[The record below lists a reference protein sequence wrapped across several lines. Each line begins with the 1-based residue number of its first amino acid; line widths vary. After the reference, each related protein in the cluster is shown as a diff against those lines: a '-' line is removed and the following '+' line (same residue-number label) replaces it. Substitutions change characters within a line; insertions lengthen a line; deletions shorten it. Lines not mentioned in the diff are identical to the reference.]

1 VTEPA
6 SLVISGIGVVAPTGI
21 GVAAHWKNTLD
32 RRAGIRPVDPA
43 TAGDSGIRVAGV
55 VSDFDPADFVPRRLQ
70 VQTDRW
76 CWMGLAAAEMALADA
91 AISDFDPY
99 RLAILTAASEGGNEY
114 GQREIQALWRD
125 GPRAVSAYQSIAW
138 FYAALA
144 GQVSIRHGAKGRCGV
159 AVADAAG
166 GLHAAAQARRLL
178 LRGQADHVLLGAA
191 EAPLSPYALLCQAS
205 LGRHST
211 AGAAA
216 GAYLPFS
223 EQAAGWVPG
232 EGGAMLVLERA
243 ETARARG
250 AQIYAE
256 LAAVAST
263 HDAHHPADPPPT
275 AAHMAAAIALAL
287 ERAGVTPGEVDLVLA
302 DGDGNRRWDA
312 LEAEALIS
320 ALGRRAADVPVAVP
334 KTLTGRLN
342 SACGVLDLAWAAL
355 ALFHDVVPPACE
367 DLDGRPVIAG
377 LDVAR
382 APRRD
387 ANLHTALVFTRGVG
401 GFNAAAVLKT
411 AGGPS

>member
-1 VTEPA
+1 MTDPA
-6 SLVISGIGVVAPTGI
+6 SLVISGIGVVSPVGI
-21 GVAAHWKNTLD
+21 GVAAHWKGTLD
-32 RRAGIRPVDPA
+32 RRSGIQPIDA
-43 TAGDSGIRVAGV
+43 ALSGGSGIRVAGV
-55 VSDFDPADFVPRRLQ
+55 VPDFDPADFLPRRLQ

-76 CWMGLAAAEMALADA
+76 CWMGLAAAELALADA
-91 AISDFDPY
+91 AVGTFDPY
-99 RLAILTAASEGGNEY
+99 RLAVLTAGSAGGNEY
-114 GQREIQALWRD
+114 GQREIQALWRE

-178 LRGQADHVLLGAA
+178 LRGQADQVLVGAA
-191 EAPLSPYALLCQAS
+191 EAPLSPYALVCQSS
-205 LGRHST
+205 LGRHSGADT
-211 AGAAA
+211 AR

-223 EQAAGWVPG
+223 ERAAGSVPG

-243 ETARARG
+243 DTARARG
-250 AQIYAE
+250 AQVYAE
-256 LAAVAST
+256 LASVACT

-275 AAHMAAAIALAL
+275 AAHMAEAVALAL
-287 ERAGVTPGEVDLVLA
+287 ERAGVTPAEVDVILA
-302 DGDGNRRWDA
+302 DGDGNRCWDE
-312 LEAEALIS
+312 LEAEALVS
-320 ALGRRAADVPVAVP
+320 VLGARALEVPLAVP

-355 ALFHDVVPPACE
+355 ALFHDVVPPARE
-367 DLDGRPVIAG
+367 DLDGQKVIAG
-377 LDVAR
+377 LDVVR

-387 ANLHTALVFTRGVG
+387 TNLRTALVFTRGVG
-401 GFNAAAVLKT
+401 GFNAAAVLRT